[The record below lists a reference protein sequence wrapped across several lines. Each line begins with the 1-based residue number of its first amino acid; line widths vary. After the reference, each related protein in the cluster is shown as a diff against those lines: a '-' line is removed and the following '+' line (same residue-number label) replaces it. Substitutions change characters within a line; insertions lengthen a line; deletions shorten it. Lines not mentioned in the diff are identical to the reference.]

1 MAYFPR
7 KVRSELTPFTNFS
20 GGRVAE
26 TSFMFHAA
34 WPASH
39 WPALR
44 PMRGSGLGGD
54 VVMLGDADE
63 GAGAV
68 ETAVDVELP
77 HAAAASKRS
86 GPVSRK
92 VRVVTA
98 TVPGWCVEPTFAACE

>member
-7 KVRSELTPFTNFS
+7 KVRSELTPLTNFS

-44 PMRGSGLGGD
+44 PMRGSWLGGD
-54 VVMLGDADE
+54 VVMLLDAD

-77 HAAAASKRS
+77 HAATASKRS
-86 GPVSRK
+86 EPVSRK

-98 TVPGWCVEPTFAACE
+98 TVPGWWVEPALAACE